1 MVNPIDP
8 LELSE
13 EVIERTDVNEY
24 LWNVYREKLLS
35 KPRKKKYWQKEYEYR
50 QRVLKVLEEIRDL
63 KSSLPEEN
71 VK

>member
-13 EVIERTDVNEY
+13 EDIERTDVNEY
-24 LWNVYREKLLS
+24 LWKVYREKLLTR
-35 KPRKKKYWQKEYEYR
+35 PRKKKYWQKEYEYR

-63 KSSLPEEN
+63 RSSLPEE
-71 VK
+71 K